1 MAKDPVLA
9 KGVRTEF
16 DKLQLAR
23 QVKNLREAR
32 HLSQADLAA
41 KVGTKQPAIARI
53 ESGRGMPRLDFLQRI
68 ADALG
73 ARLDVKLA
81 PTSMVTSNVGPF
93 DRLPRRGGYCGGI
106 RRALLVSAANL
117 ANQYRS
123 KH

>member
-1 MAKDPVLA
+1 MARRKQTAHVGGDAADYVRRRMAKDPGLA
-9 KGVRTEF
+9 TGVRAEF

-53 ESGRGMPRLDFLQRI
+53 ESGRGVPRLDFLQRI

-81 PTSMVTSNVGPF
+81 
-93 DRLPRRGGYCGGI
+93 
-106 RRALLVSAANL
+106 L
-117 ANQYRS
+117 AHRS
-123 KH
+123 G